1 MFHHLSI
8 RTKLTW
14 SFAGIFVLSLAAL
27 AVSLLG
33 MQKIT
38 GHTDTFFQT
47 NYARQTAYQ
56 EMFSQGLLS
65 SVALRNLVLKPGL
78 TKPFK
83 VVPESIAKFDNALQK
98 AKDLSSGDPE
108 SLALL
113 AEVETTWALTKA
125 AKLEVLELMKSGQ
138 AAEATTALST
148 REHPPWQK
156 VRIAVQKLF
165 ERSVANAE
173 ATRTRILDDTNA
185 VTNVSMLLGAVALVI
200 GVLVAW
206 LNIRSIR
213 TAFSNIVGSM
223 TDIASGEGDLTR
235 RLDASGDNEVGQMA
249 RAFNTFVEKI
259 QSLVRDV
266 ATSIEQVRSAAGAM
280 THASATTRSA
290 FERQLVEIEQVATA
304 MNEMT
309 ATVQDVARNAGE
321 ASDAASQADHAS
333 SEGNQVVR
341 DVVRSINEL
350 ASEINQTAAAIQT
363 LHTNSEQIGS
373 VLDVI
378 KGIAEQTNLL
388 ALNAAIEAARAGEQ
402 GRGFAVVAD
411 EVRTLASRTQESTQE
426 IQDTIEKLQAGA
438 KAAVQAMER
447 GQQSARDSVDK
458 AEHAGTSLDGITT
471 EVSRIAQMNNQIAVA
486 AEEQSAVAENIN
498 RNIASATDLASDAT
512 GNVEQIATAAHDL
525 ESLAE
530 QLHKIAGGFRI

>member
-235 RLDASGDNEVGQMA
+235 RLDASSDNEVGQMA

-498 RNIASATDLASDAT
+498 RSIASATDLASDAT